1 MAFELSETAMWQVP
15 ISSES
20 VGTHQNLPT
29 LLAPQAG
36 HGHFRD
42 AAASAPLPSP
52 AVSPNPGLGT
62 ERVGGLVPFAVPTL
76 SALNTYPFCKNTG
89 SSHF

>member
-20 VGTHQNLPT
+20 VGTRQNLPT

-36 HGHFRD
+36 HGRFRD

-62 ERVGGLVPFAVPTL
+62 ERVGGLSPLPFQPCL
-76 SALNTYPFCKNTG
+76 P
-89 SSHF
+89 